1 MIVFLFGLQINVLAQ
16 IFGFFGLVIM
26 CLSFFQKNK
35 KGYAGVMVI
44 AHIFFAL
51 EAFVLKGY
59 SNVVTNLVGVLR
71 NGTLFCFLLK
81 KDKDPPKWCIWLFAV
96 LAVSG
101 AAFFIDSVWAVI
113 PVVCF
118 LLQCVYLMSKS
129 FMFLKFG
136 SLITEGSMC
145 AYNIFMGAYIGGI
158 RQVIACTL
166 LIISIVK
173 YKKSLLS
180 EADAHGTGTC

>member
-26 CLSFFQKNK
+26 CLSFFKKNK

-71 NGTLFCFLLK
+71 NGTLVCFLLK

-101 AAFFIDSVWAVI
+101 AAFFLTA
-113 PVVCF
+113 F
-118 LLQCVYLMSKS
+118 GQS
-129 FMFLKFG
+129 F
-136 SLITEGSMC
+136 
-145 AYNIFMGAYIGGI
+145 
-158 RQVIACTL
+158 R
-166 LIISIVK
+166 
-173 YKKSLLS
+173 
-180 EADAHGTGTC
+180 